1 MSRGAIFSRSVKY
14 NLKLG
19 TQSFKRRENN
29 NHYLVRCVP
38 TRHRH
43 QARHRPHTVATPVP
57 DVHGTTPGP
66 EGPLAR
72 QTQPTVLALS
82 TMLLR
87 PQLDPQAGD
96 GVFSALACT
105 PPQAGERAF
114 FTAREQPSSEQDAF
128 AVLPAALPW
137 QAPVRMLGMKP
148 RRQGWG
154 WAGHISQGWPQ
165 ARPTVA
171 QQSVLV
177 QTIPLSCPWHIWLLT
192 TVKHGPVL

>member
-1 MSRGAIFSRSVKY
+1 MQHVECPEEQFSSGQLSTTSSSG
-14 NLKLG
+14 LK
-19 TQSFKRRENN
+19 SFKWRENN
-29 NHYLVRCVP
+29 NCYLVHCVP

-43 QARHRPHTVATPVP
+43 QAPASPPHSCYSCARWPWN
-57 DVHGTTPGP
+57 HSWARGL
-66 EGPLAR
+66 LAR
-72 QTQPTVLALS
+72 QTDLANLPGSKSRATEASAVTSGRGPGIS
-82 TMLLR
+82 T
-87 PQLDPQAGD
+87 AW
-96 GVFSALACT
+96 
-105 PPQAGERAF
+105 E
-114 FTAREQPSSEQDAF
+114 EWPSSEQDAF
-128 AVLPAALPW
+128 LVISAALPW

>member
-1 MSRGAIFSRSVKY
+1 MSRGAVFSRSVKY
-14 NLKLG
+14 NLELG
-19 TQSFKRRENN
+19 TQSFKGRENN

-38 TRHRH
+38 TWHRH

-72 QTQPTVLALS
+72 QTQPTFLALS

-96 GVFSALACT
+96 GVFSAAGLHPQAADGVFSALTCT

-128 AVLPAALPW
+128 AVLPAALP
-137 QAPVRMLGMKP
+137 
-148 RRQGWG
+148 
-154 WAGHISQGWPQ
+154 
-165 ARPTVA
+165 
-171 QQSVLV
+171 
-177 QTIPLSCPWHIWLLT
+177 
-192 TVKHGPVL
+192 